1 MHQGEGAGVH
11 DPDSADQ
18 VDESTSVGADEE
30 HHLLRVEH
38 DNDWAWRRAIR
49 RRRSTLVAY
58 RAVVLTLGA
67 VLVIGGLMM
76 VPLPGPGWLVVLLGL
91 AVLGSEFEPAQRL
104 LDFAKV
110 RLRAW
115 EDWIRGKPWWVQF
128 FVAALTALFER
139 FGRDSLQAEVRAR
152 AIYLVQ
158 IGYISMQ
165 SREDIATRMKRIPEY
180 IAIYTG
186 EVPQRRELD
195 RFFARH
201 GYKPD

>member
-1 MHQGEGAGVH
+1 MHQGEGAGVP

-18 VDESTSVGADEE
+18 VDEQTSVGGDEE

-128 FVAALTALFER
+128 FVAALTALFVAAVVWVTLRISGVPPWLPDFVE
-139 FGRDSLQAEVRAR
+139 DP
-152 AIYLVQ
+152 LVDLGQ
-158 IGYISMQ
+158 L
-165 SREDIATRMKRIPEY
+165 P
-180 IAIYTG
+180 
-186 EVPQRRELD
+186 RR
-195 RFFARH
+195 R
-201 GYKPD
+201 P